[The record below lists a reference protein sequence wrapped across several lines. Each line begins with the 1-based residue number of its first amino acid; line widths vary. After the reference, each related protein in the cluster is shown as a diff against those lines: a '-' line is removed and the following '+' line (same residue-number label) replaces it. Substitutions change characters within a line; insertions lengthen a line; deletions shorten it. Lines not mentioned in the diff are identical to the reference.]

1 MLSVCYLINQ
11 YPKISHT
18 FIRRE
23 IQAVEQS
30 GVNVFRVAV
39 RGWDAEIVDS
49 DDLQEREK
57 TTYILAAG
65 LPGMV
70 AASLRLAVSRP
81 VRMLRALA
89 TALAMGLR
97 STRPL
102 VNLAYLMEAS
112 ELVRM
117 LERKGI
123 RHIHAHFGT
132 NSTDVALL
140 ACILADLTF
149 SFTAHGQE
157 EFDRPQALSLRQKV
171 AAASHV
177 VCISTYGRA
186 QVYRWSDRRDW
197 RKVSVVH
204 CGIDGD
210 FDDDPARPPGA
221 SRTIVCV
228 ARLSPEKGH
237 FLLVEAAERLRRE
250 RSDFDIVFA
259 GDGDL
264 RGEIEDRIAAS
275 GLADTITITGWIDGE
290 AVRKQLFGARA
301 IIVPSFL
308 EGLPVVIMEAMAASR
323 PVLTTWVAGIP
334 ELVRQGEE
342 GILFPPG
349 SVEAIADALRACLD
363 LPDDQLLAM
372 GRSGRARVLERHSAR
387 VGAEKMVRIF
397 RACLEPAATRS

>member
-23 IQAVEQS
+23 IQAVEQL
-30 GVNVFRVAV
+30 GVRVFRVAV
-39 RGWDAEIVDS
+39 RGWDAEIVDG
-49 DDLQEREK
+49 DDRLERDK
-57 TTYILAAG
+57 TTFILSGG
-65 LPGMV
+65 LSGLI
-70 AASLRLAVSRP
+70 AASLRVGVRRP
-81 VRMLRALA
+81 RRVLRALG
-89 TALAMGLR
+89 TALVMGFR

-102 VNLAYLMEAS
+102 VNLVYLMEACV
-112 ELVRM
+112 LVGM

-132 NSTDVALL
+132 NSTDVAML
-140 ACILADLTF
+140 ACIIADLTF
-149 SFTAHGQE
+149 SFTVHGQE

-171 AAASHV
+171 AAARHV

-186 QVYRWSDRRDW
+186 QLYRWSDRRDW
-197 RKVSVVH
+197 PKISVVH
-204 CGIDGD
+204 CGIDD
-210 FDDDPARPPGA
+210 TLADDPASPPGA
-221 SRTIVCV
+221 SRTILCV

-237 FLLVEAAERLRRE
+237 FLLVDAAERLRRE
-250 RSDFDIVFA
+250 RSDFRIVFA

-264 RGEIEDRIAAS
+264 RGEIQTRIDAA
-275 GLADTITITGWIDGE
+275 GLSDIITITGWIDGDE
-290 AVRKQLFGARA
+290 VRRQLFAARA
-301 IIVPSFL
+301 LIVPSFL

-349 SVEAIADALRACLD
+349 SVDAIIDALRACLN
-363 LPDDQLLAM
+363 LPDDRLLAM
-372 GRSGRARVLERHSAR
+372 GRSGRARVMERHSVR
-387 VGAEKMVRIF
+387 EGAQRMVRIF
-397 RACLEPAATRS
+397 EERPETAAP